1 MPLLSYY
8 HHSDP
13 DLWAAYPQAEAIR
26 TAGVLLRTRRAAVG
40 GLEKT
45 ILSLLV
51 IIIISLSVTVYGLG
65 VETESGSTASK
76 HKANRFTYTS
86 MCIYTHTHV
95 GDRGSLWLVCIFCFV
110 SIFVHVSFS
119 QLKEASPSLFKKLW
133 KTNHRKRSAH
143 LNNTGRKVFLFLS
156 VTTVLSN
163 TEARCFSM

>member
-1 MPLLSYY
+1 MTLLLLVCCEITLTKKFSSSMPLLSYY

-13 DLWAAYPQAEAIR
+13 DFWAAYPQAEAIR

-86 MCIYTHTHV
+86 MCIYTHTHMWETEGV
-95 GDRGSLWLVCIFCFV
+95 YDLCV
-110 SIFVHVSFS
+110 FS
-119 QLKEASPSLFKKLW
+119 VLSVFLCTFHFHSSKKL
-133 KTNHRKRSAH
+133 HRHYLKSCERPT
-143 LNNTGRKVFLFLS
+143 TGNVQL
-156 VTTVLSN
+156 T
-163 TEARCFSM
+163 

>member
-1 MPLLSYY
+1 MTLLLLVCCEITLRKKFSSSMPLLSYY

-13 DLWAAYPQAEAIR
+13 DFWAAYPQAEAIR
-26 TAGVLLRTRRAAVG
+26 TAGVLLRTWRAAVG

-86 MCIYTHTHV
+86 MCIYTHTHMWETEGV
-95 GDRGSLWLVCIFCFV
+95 YDLCV
-110 SIFVHVSFS
+110 FS
-119 QLKEASPSLFKKLW
+119 VLSVFLCKFHFHSSKKL
-133 KTNHRKRSAH
+133 HRHYLKSCERPT
-143 LNNTGRKVFLFLS
+143 TGNVQL
-156 VTTVLSN
+156 T
-163 TEARCFSM
+163 

>member
-1 MPLLSYY
+1 MTLLLLVCCEITLTKKFSSSMPLLSYY

-51 IIIISLSVTVYGLG
+51 IIIIISLSVTVYGLG

-86 MCIYTHTHV
+86 MCIYTHT
-95 GDRGSLWLVCIFCFV
+95 C
-110 SIFVHVSFS
+110 
-119 QLKEASPSLFKKLW
+119 
-133 KTNHRKRSAH
+133 
-143 LNNTGRKVFLFLS
+143 GRQRESMTCVYFLFCQYFCARFIFTAQRS
-156 VTTVLSN
+156 FTVII
-163 TEARCFSM
+163 

>member
-1 MPLLSYY
+1 MTLLLLVCCEITLRKKFSSSMPLLSYY

-13 DLWAAYPQAEAIR
+13 DFWAAYPQAEAIR

-65 VETESGSTASK
+65 VETESGSTAGK

-86 MCIYTHTHV
+86 MCIYTHT
-95 GDRGSLWLVCIFCFV
+95 RGRQRVYDLCV
-110 SIFVHVSFS
+110 FS
-119 QLKEASPSLFKKLW
+119 VLSVFLCTFHFHGSKKL
-133 KTNHRKRSAH
+133 HRHYLKSCERPT
-143 LNNTGRKVFLFLS
+143 TGNVQL
-156 VTTVLSN
+156 T
-163 TEARCFSM
+163 

>member
-13 DLWAAYPQAEAIR
+13 DYWAAYPQAEAIR

-51 IIIISLSVTVYGLG
+51 IIISLSVTVYGLG

-86 MCIYTHTHV
+86 IYTHTYV
-95 GDRGSLWLVCIFCFV
+95 GDRGSL
-110 SIFVHVSFS
+110 
-119 QLKEASPSLFKKLW
+119 
-133 KTNHRKRSAH
+133 
-143 LNNTGRKVFLFLS
+143 
-156 VTTVLSN
+156 
-163 TEARCFSM
+163 